1 MECAAELG
9 YGPETFSCRPRIL
22 QTLGLPILRTNDTVW
37 KVATAQRMS
46 VFPDVATCF
55 EAVRSSLLQA
65 QKSITIIGWD
75 IDSRTP
81 LAGCTGKPADDL
93 PCHLGPFLKELVG
106 RKPKL
111 RIRLLLWDFST
122 LYALER
128 EAFPKSKLAWDN
140 VDLVLDNTLPTGS
153 SQHQKLVI
161 VDDAVAFSGGLDL
174 TIRRWDTAAHPFD
187 LRQRCDPRGKPY
199 DPFHDVQ
206 AIVDGQAAFA
216 LAELANERWRLA
228 SGESIPVTALG
239 HPWPEGIAAD
249 LENVDVGISRTV
261 PSNGEDAGIAE
272 VERLFER
279 MIERAERSI
288 YIENQYLTSEPIAN
302 RLAEQLRQKP
312 GLEILIIAPKSH
324 DLWLEALAMRNGR
337 IRFARILKEAGGDRV
352 RIAYPVVESKGV
364 QKAVMVHSKVM
375 IVDDQVLRVGSA
387 NLNNRSM
394 GTDTECDLTVVAAS
408 QAMSGQI
415 RDIRDRLAAVHCG
428 VAPNDM
434 AACIGR
440 EGLIRASMT
449 MRGEAHALHD
459 IDDGE
464 LLPDN
469 VAGVAEVIGDPE
481 RPIDAAAFLA
491 EISGEDAKDIGRRA
505 GWILAGAGLAMA
517 VLAVGWAY
525 YSDNTNVF
533 VARILSIADGSLAS
547 LVLITLAFVA
557 ASLLMVPIMLLIG
570 GTTAALGL
578 AAGIPVAAAGTLISA
593 VCGYFFGWS
602 GGRRLVQQVSG
613 GRLLRLRQ
621 VIVDKGILAIATIRL
636 LPIAPFTMVNMAAG
650 ALRVG
655 FVPFLA
661 GSIIGLA
668 PGFVVLALLGQQLYG
683 LVSEP
688 SLPGLM
694 LVLALVACWMG
705 VAFLAK
711 YFIAERKLG
720 HG

>member
-1 MECAAELG
+1 MALRLSLG
-9 YGPETFSCRPRIL
+9 GHRHWGR
-22 QTLGLPILRTNDTVW
+22 PILRTNDTVW
-37 KVATAQRMS
+37 KVATAQRVS
-46 VFPDVATCF
+46 VFADVASCF
-55 EAVRSSLLQA
+55 GAVRSSLLKA

-93 PCHLGPFLKELVG
+93 PCQLGPFLKELVR
-106 RKPKL
+106 RKPQL

-140 VDLVLDNTLPTGS
+140 VDLVLDDTLPTGS

-161 VDDAVAFSGGLDL
+161 VDDSVAFCGGLDL
-174 TIRRWDTAAHPFD
+174 TIRRWDTAAHPFE
-187 LRQRCDPRGKPY
+187 LRERCDPHGKPY

-206 AIVDGQAAFA
+206 AVVDGEAAHA

-228 SGESIPVTALG
+228 SGESVAVAAIDD
-239 HPWPEGIAAD
+239 PWPESVAVD
-249 LENVDVGISRTV
+249 LRDVEVGISRTV
-261 PSNGEDAGIAE
+261 PPRDDGTGTAE
-272 VERLFER
+272 VARLFER
-279 MIERAERSI
+279 MIGQAQRSI
-288 YIENQYLTSEPIAN
+288 YIENQYLTSQPIAEC
-302 RLAEQLRQKP
+302 LAEQLRQKP
-312 GLEILIIAPKSH
+312 GLEILIVAPKSH
-324 DLWLEALAMRNGR
+324 DPWLEALTMRNGR
-337 IRFARILKEAGGDRV
+337 IRFTRIMKDAGGERV
-352 RIAYPVVESKGV
+352 RIAYPAVERKGER
-364 QKAVMVHSKVM
+364 KGVMVHSKVM
-375 IVDDQVLRVGSA
+375 VIDDQILRVGSA

-408 QAMSGQI
+408 NAMNSQI
-415 RDIRDRLAAVHCG
+415 RNIRDRLVALHCG
-428 VAPNDM
+428 VEAADM
-434 AACIGR
+434 TACINR
-440 EGLIRASMT
+440 DGLIRASMT
-449 MRGEAHALHD
+449 MRGAAHALHD
-459 IDDGE
+459 IEDGD

-491 EISGEDAKDIGRRA
+491 ELSGEDAKDIGRRA

-517 VLAVGWAY
+517 ILAVGWAY
-525 YSDNTNVF
+525 YSDSTDVF
-533 VARILSIADGSLAS
+533 VARILSIADGSVAS
-547 LVLITLAFVA
+547 LVLITLAFVG

-578 AAGIPVAAAGTLISA
+578 AAGIPVAAAGTLVSA

-613 GRLLRLRQ
+613 GKLMRLRQ
-621 VIVDKGILAIATIRL
+621 MIVDKGILAIATIRL

-668 PGFVVLALLGQQLYG
+668 PGFIVLALLGQQLYG

-694 LVLALVACWMG
+694 FVLALVACWIG

-711 YFIAERKLG
+711 YVIAERKLG